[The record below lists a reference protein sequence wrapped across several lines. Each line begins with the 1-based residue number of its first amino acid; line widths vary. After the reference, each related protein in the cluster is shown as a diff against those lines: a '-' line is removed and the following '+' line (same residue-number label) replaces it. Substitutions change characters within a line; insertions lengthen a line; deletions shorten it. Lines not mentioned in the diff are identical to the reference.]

1 MTLSSTEAE
10 FVAMSVAAT
19 EIKFVVSILT
29 EIGGEPPPLLGILR
43 EDNTG
48 AIFMA
53 KNTAI
58 GQRTKHVDIRY
69 RFVNDMVQQRDLT
82 VVNISGKDNPSNI
95 MTKNLPHA
103 PHEKHTSTIVNG
115 LLGKFCDPRNT
126 EDVKPSRA
134 TVVSADC
141 ISSVVRPL
149 TNTTN
154 GQTGT
159 ELKCSRGSLF
169 NHCEDEWILVKSKSQ
184 KYSSNNVGTKS
195 DHSGMQSEM
204 PSYKSSIPRKQ
215 LGIADLG

>member
-1 MTLSSTEAE
+1 
-10 FVAMSVAAT
+10 MSVAAT

-29 EIGGEPPPLLGILR
+29 EIGGEPPPLPSILR

-69 RFVNDMVQQRDLT
+69 QFVNDMVQQGDLT
-82 VVNISGKDNPSNI
+82 VVHIPGGDNPSDL

-115 LLGKFCDPRNT
+115 LLGKFCDSRNT

-134 TVVSADC
+134 TVVSVDC
-141 ISSVVRPL
+141 ISSVVRPS
-149 TNTTN
+149 TTTDKV
-154 GQTGT
+154 QTGT
-159 ELKCSRGSLF
+159 EPKCSGGSQTTQ
-169 NHCEDEWILVKSKSQ
+169 CEDKWILVKSKSQ
-184 KYSSNNVGTKS
+184 KYSSNKVGTNS
-195 DHSGMQSEM
+195 GHSGLRPEM
-204 PSYKSSIPRKQ
+204 PMYKFPIPRKQ
-215 LGIADLG
+215 LGIADLGWDPQM